1 MIDLIGKFFGFFM
14 YYCYRFLQDYGLSI
28 ILFTLITK
36 IILLPISIMVQ
47 KNSIKMVQMYP
58 ELNRIKAK
66 CFGNKDMISEEQY
79 KLYKKNHYH
88 PMLDLVPVIAQLV
101 ILMGVINVIYQ
112 PLTYLLQMGQEQID
126 ACLAAF
132 QGLTGIS
139 PEVSSVQIRLISW
152 LHQGNREA
160 FLAWVPDY
168 TAVPLGQAEDMA
180 LLDHSLAEW
189 MRSFNTPDQTDA
201 MMALNLHFCGFDLGL
216 VPWEAK
222 GISLLVPVLAAASS
236 WLMCFTQNRSN
247 VLQSEQSK
255 ANQWTTLLISVG
267 LSLYLGLFV
276 PAGVGFYWIVSNLFS
291 IAQMYLLNYFI
302 DPKKYIDYDALEESR
317 RELAQMQALS
327 SGEKK
332 ERSKEEIAKEIA
344 DYKRFLAYPAKQIV
358 FYSEKNGFYK
368 YFKDVIEEIL
378 AHSDVVI
385 HYITSDPKDEVFGL
399 ASEQF
404 QVYYISETKLIV
416 LMMKMDADVV
426 VLTMPDL
433 QKYHIKRSLVRD
445 DIEYVYMDHAVAS
458 ANLTLRKHALDHFDT
473 IFATNEKMAQEIRM
487 MEKVYNLPKKTIV
500 KSGYSLI
507 DNMIAAYQEAHGGED
522 AAGSFIAMQPEI
534 LIAPSW
540 QEDNLMDSCIE
551 EMLDALGGGQYHVT
565 VRPHPQYVRHFEE
578 KLNLLAKKYEDNP
591 NIELQTDFSSNKTVF
606 DADVLITDWSGIAY
620 EYAFTTLKP
629 VLFINTPMK
638 VMNPDYKEI
647 DVVPFDIEARDQVG
661 ISVDPDRLDT
671 LADVVMRLLTE
682 EVYSKD
688 ALKKVREN
696 YLYNVGSSAEVGAK
710 YLLHELVEAA
720 KKDVA
725 AEENEPVPKKA
736 NDAGNAQKKASKSKN
751 AQVYSP
757 AWMGQNLI
765 ASFRNRVLLS
775 ALFLALPVMMVWILG
790 PLEIYAGNVGELFFG
805 TGNFFWMFLAASV
818 AAVAVG
824 TLILSLLP
832 DKVRYVL
839 HTLIFAGSLC
849 CYLQNMFM
857 NQDLIKSDGSKVDW
871 SLYSEHSFY
880 TVMDWV
886 FIFCAI
892 VMITHL
898 LPKFI
903 GVILAVLGSV
913 FSLLIGYYP
922 LSESIAF
929 HGWHPTKGWVITG
942 IYWICVVII
951 IIASREGSIIRR
963 RPAVTGIVSK
973 DPEGDPE
980 KIMAGITAFLILVQT
995 VAVFS
1000 LLFTNPYSVKKE
1012 KMYALSGEQE
1022 FCVAPGKNIIV
1033 LILDRY
1039 GNITFENM
1047 MEEEPTTEQVVQ
1059 DFNDYEDTRELHYA
1073 WYGRTGLILKDFTYY
1088 NNANSRYNYTF
1099 PSITH
1104 MLTLADPMCTSTTT
1118 DQYKEQAWTETGRSR
1133 EFHDLLQEKG
1143 YTYHFYTG
1151 SGSAIYK
1158 DAAYLQ
1164 GSIDN
1169 VEEQKD
1175 ISYKINHGYMFY
1187 IMTKSSLLKYAPYP
1201 LKPYLEIQSFYY
1213 DGIVSFE
1220 GMDTCVSD
1228 NGEYYRILK
1237 EQGLTV
1243 DESMENALIITH
1255 LNGIHNPLTINENAE
1270 SVPADTV
1277 TTMQVQKGLNVI
1289 LEEYL
1294 QQLKDLGVYDDAT
1307 IIITADHGQYLDT
1320 LDLQPIYLI
1329 KPAGQTQEYM
1339 HVNTAPISSED
1350 FLPTVLTLIGDK
1362 GAFDQADIFDWK
1374 PGEYRE
1380 RATSYFNNG
1389 EDKYRYTGDR
1399 GGLTDAVKQGIVE
1412 HYSTQYDW
1420 N

>member
-1 MIDLIGKFFGFFM
+1 MMSLIGKFFGFFM
-14 YYCYRFLQDYGLSI
+14 YHCYRFLQDYGLSI

-58 ELNRIKAK
+58 ELNHIKAK

-112 PLTYLLQMGQEQID
+112 PLTYLLQMGQDQIV
-126 ACLAAF
+126 ASLAAF
-132 QGLTGIS
+132 CNLTGIS
-139 PEVSSVQIRLISW
+139 LDVSSIQIQLISW
-152 LHQGNREA
+152 LHQGNMEVFREQDSV
-160 FLAWVPDY
+160 FV
-168 TAVPLGQAEDMA
+168 AV
-180 LLDHSLAEW
+180 
-189 MRSFNTPDQTDA
+189 TYDQIDA
-201 MMALNLHFCGFDLGL
+201 MMSLDLHFCGFDLGL
-216 VPWEAK
+216 VPIQAG

-302 DPKKYIDYDALEESR
+302 DPKKYIDYEALEASR
-317 RELAQMQALS
+317 AELAQMQAMA

-332 ERSKEEIAKEIA
+332 DRPREEIEKEKS

-378 AHSDVVI
+378 KHSDVVI

-404 QVYYISETKLIV
+404 QVYYISENKLIV

-473 IFATNEKMAQEIRM
+473 IFATNEKMAQEIRA
-487 MEKVYNLPKKTIV
+487 MEETYALPKKTIV

-507 DNMIAAYQEAHGGED
+507 DNMIAAYHEEHGEED

-551 EMLDALGGGQYHVT
+551 EMLDALGGGQYHIT

-578 KLNLLAKKYEDNP
+578 KLNVLAKKYENNP

-661 ISVDPDRLDT
+661 ISVDTDALDT
-671 LADVVMRLLTE
+671 LPDVVMRLLTE

-696 YLYNVGSSAEVGAK
+696 YLYNVGSSAETGAK
-710 YLLHELVEAA
+710 YLLHELIEAT
-720 KKDVA
+720 KKDVV
-725 AEENEPVPKKA
+725 AEDKTSAKSPEGTDEGKK
-736 NDAGNAQKKASKSKN
+736 DAEK
-751 AQVYSP
+751 V
-757 AWMGQNLI
+757 
-765 ASFRNRVLLS
+765 SFRNRILAS
-775 ALFLALPVMMVWILG
+775 ALIMAFPVMMVWILG
-790 PLEIYAGNVGELFFG
+790 PLEIFAGNVGELFFG
-805 TGNFFWMFLAASV
+805 TGDFFWMFLAPSL
-818 AAVAVG
+818 AVIAIGAVF
-824 TLILSLLP
+824 LSMLP
-832 DKVRYVL
+832 DKVRRFL
-839 HTLIFAGSLC
+839 HALIFAVSLC
-849 CYLQNMFM
+849 CYMQNLLL
-857 NQDLIKSDGSKVDW
+857 NQALIKTDGSKVDW
-871 SLYSEHSFY
+871 ALYSPYSIITTGTWIIVIY
-880 TVMDWV
+880 TVLLLLFWGPIEKKERPIFSTVVISIFAWLSSQNDIDDRKKILTCVAIQILCVILLWV
-886 FIFCAI
+886 RRICH
-892 VMITHL
+892 VSGW
-898 LPKFI
+898 LPKERFKERSETAPI
-903 GVILAVLGSV
+903 ILSAFFVL
-913 FSLLIGYYP
+913 I
-922 LSESIAF
+922 
-929 HGWHPTKGWVITG
+929 
-942 IYWICVVII
+942 
-951 IIASREGSIIRR
+951 
-963 RPAVTGIVSK
+963 
-973 DPEGDPE
+973 
-980 KIMAGITAFLILVQT
+980 QT
-995 VAVFS
+995 VAVIS
-1000 LLFTNPYSVKKE
+1000 LLFTNPYSVKEE

-1022 FCVAPGKNIIV
+1022 FSVAPGKNIIV

-1039 GNITFENM
+1039 GNKAYENM
-1047 MEEEPTTEQVVQ
+1047 LEETPEAGE
-1059 DFNDYEDTRELHYA
+1059 
-1073 WYGRTGLILKDFTYY
+1073 ILKDFTFY

-1099 PSITH
+1099 PSLTH
-1104 MLTLADPMCTSTTT
+1104 MLTLADPMCTFTTT
-1118 DQYKEQAWTETGRSR
+1118 DEYKELAWTDTGRSR

-1158 DAAYLQ
+1158 DAAYLV

-1169 VEEQKD
+1169 VEEQED
-1175 ISYKINHGYMFY
+1175 ISYKINYGYMFY

-1201 LKPYLEIQSFYY
+1201 FKPYLEIQSFYY

-1228 NGEYYRILK
+1228 NGEYYGILK
-1237 EQGLTV
+1237 EQGLRV

-1307 IIITADHGQYLDT
+1307 IIISADHGQYLDT
-1320 LDLQPIYLI
+1320 RDLQPIYFL
-1329 KPAGQTQEYM
+1329 KLAGQTQEQM
-1339 HVNTAPISSED
+1339 NVNTAPISSED
-1350 FLPTVLTLIGDK
+1350 FLPTVLTLIGDED
-1362 GAFDQADIFDWK
+1362 AFSRVDIFYWK
-1374 PGEYRE
+1374 PGDERE
-1380 RATSYFNNG
+1380 RATSYLRNG
-1389 EDKYRYTGDR
+1389 MDEYRYTGDR
-1399 GGLTDAVKQGIVE
+1399 DDLTDAVEHRKYE
-1412 HYSTQYDW
+1412 HYATKYDW
-1420 N
+1420 D

>member
-1 MIDLIGKFFGFFM
+1 MMALIGKFFGFFM
-14 YYCYRFLQDYGLSI
+14 YHGYRLLHNYGLSI
-28 ILFTLITK
+28 VLFTLITK

-332 ERSKEEIAKEIA
+332 ERSKEEIAKEKS
-344 DYKRFLAYPAKQIV
+344 DYKRFLDYPAKQIV

-368 YFKDVIEEIL
+368 YFRDVIEEIL
-378 AHSDVVI
+378 KHSDVVI
-385 HYITSDPKDEVFGL
+385 HYITSDPKDEVFKL
-399 ASEQF
+399 QSEQF
-404 QVYYISETKLIV
+404 QVYYISENKLIV

-426 VLTMPDL
+426 VMTTPDL

-473 IFATNEKMAQEIRM
+473 IFATNEKMAQEIRA
-487 MEKVYNLPKKTIV
+487 MEETYKFPKKTIV

-507 DNMIAAYQEAHGGED
+507 DNMIAAYREEHGEEGL
-522 AAGSFIAMQPEI
+522 AGSFIAMQPEI

-551 EMLDALGGGQYHVT
+551 EMLDALGSGQYHIT

-578 KLNLLAKKYEDNP
+578 KLKLLAKKYEDNP

-661 ISVDPDRLDT
+661 ISVDTDALDT
-671 LADVVMRLLTE
+671 LQDTVYRLLTE

-688 ALKKVREN
+688 ALKKVREK
-696 YLYNVGSSAEVGAK
+696 YLYHVGSSAEVGAK
-710 YLLHELVEAA
+710 YLLHELIEAT
-720 KKDVA
+720 KKDVV
-725 AEENEPVPKKA
+725 AEDTASAHPVKERDSEGTDKA
-736 NDAGNAQKKASKSKN
+736 T
-751 AQVYSP
+751 
-757 AWMGQNLI
+757 
-765 ASFRNRVLLS
+765 SFRNRFPAS
-775 ALFLALPVMMVWILG
+775 ALILAFPVMMVWILG

-805 TGNFFWMFLAASV
+805 TGDFFWMFLAAALV
-818 AAVAVG
+818 TVAVG
-824 TLILSLLP
+824 AGILSLLP
-832 DKVRYVL
+832 DKVRRFL
-839 HTLIFAGSLC
+839 HTLIFAVSLC
-849 CYLQNMFM
+849 CYLQNLFM
-857 NQDLIKSDGSKVDW
+857 NQELIKSDGSKVDW
-871 SLYSEHSFY
+871 SLYSGYSNCTILVWISLII
-880 TVMDWV
+880 TVFV
-886 FIFCAI
+886 
-892 VMITHL
+892 L
-898 LPKFI
+898 LQWGPWKRP
-903 GVILAVLGSV
+903 VILT
-913 FSLLIGYYP
+913 LIIGCFAW
-922 LSESIAF
+922 LILQNDMSDR
-929 HGWHPTKGWVITG
+929 KKVIT
-942 IYWICVVII
+942 CVVICI
-951 IIASREGSIIRR
+951 VC
-963 RPAVTGIVSK
+963 AVLLWVDGMWNELGRFRKEHTDPK
-973 DPEGDPE
+973 DHRG
-980 KIMAGITAFLILVQT
+980 TVTVFLSAFLLLVQT
-995 VAVFS
+995 VAVIS
-1000 LLFTNPYSVKKE
+1000 LLVTNPYSVSAGARRMYVLSSEKE
-1012 KMYALSGEQE
+1012 FS
-1022 FCVAPGKNIIV
+1022 VAPGKNIIV

-1039 GNITFENM
+1039 GNKAYENM
-1047 MEEEPTTEQVVQ
+1047 LEEEPEAG
-1059 DFNDYEDTRELHYA
+1059 E
-1073 WYGRTGLILKDFTYY
+1073 ILKDFTFY
-1088 NNANSRYNYTF
+1088 NNANSEYNYTF
-1099 PSITH
+1099 PSLTH
-1104 MLTLADPMCTSTTT
+1104 MLTMADPMVSSTTT
-1118 DQYKEQAWTETGRSR
+1118 DQYKEQAWSSNGFGCSEVFLERL
-1133 EFHDLLQEKG
+1133 HKKG
-1143 YTYHFYTG
+1143 YTYNFYTG

-1158 DAAYLQ
+1158 DASYLQ
-1164 GSIDN
+1164 GSVDN
-1169 VEEQKD
+1169 VEEMD
-1175 ISYKINHGYMFY
+1175 ATSYRIDHGYMFY

-1220 GMDTCVSD
+1220 GMDYCISD
-1228 NGEYYRILK
+1228 NGEYYSILK
-1237 EQGLTV
+1237 EQGLAV

-1255 LNGIHNPLTINENAE
+1255 LNGIHNPLTINEKAE

-1320 LDLQPIYLI
+1320 LDLQPIYFL
-1329 KPAGQTQEYM
+1329 KPAGQTRDKM
-1339 HVNTAPISSED
+1339 SVNTAPISSGD
-1350 FLPTVLTLIGDK
+1350 FLPTILELTGEK
-1362 GAFDQADIFDWK
+1362 GALQEHSIMLGFTTHKSIFAWE
-1374 PGEYRE
+1374 PGDMRE
-1380 RATSYFNNG
+1380 RTTSYLHNG
-1389 EDKYRYTGDR
+1389 LDTYRYTGDR
-1399 GGLTDAVKQGIVE
+1399 DDLTDAVEKGIFE
-1412 HYSTQYDW
+1412 HTDTPYDW
-1420 N
+1420 D